1 MLVMQRSTCKNTWEE
16 IRFISSGS
24 SDYFVVV
31 VFKLNIYEIFAKQ
44 LRTLKLTTIKISK
57 LLTLSWLYA
66 VAQADAENGQATDGE
81 GRRTGKAEDSRQADI
96 WVCVFGK

>member
-44 LRTLKLTTIKISK
+44 LPTLRTNNNKNKQTAYLILAICCC
-57 LLTLSWLYA
+57 
-66 VAQADAENGQATDGE
+66 
-81 GRRTGKAEDSRQADI
+81 TG
-96 WVCVFGK
+96 